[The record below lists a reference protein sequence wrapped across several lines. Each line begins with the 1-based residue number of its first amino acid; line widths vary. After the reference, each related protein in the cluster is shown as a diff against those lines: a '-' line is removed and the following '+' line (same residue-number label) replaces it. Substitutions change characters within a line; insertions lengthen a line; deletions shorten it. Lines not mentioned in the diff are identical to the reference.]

1 MSNGL
6 KLRKASID
14 GTQLHEH
21 ALHEHPTVGRCLR
34 SWAAAFC

>member
-1 MSNGL
+1 MSSGL

-21 ALHEHPTVGRCLR
+21 ATVGRCLR